1 MYKPL
6 LILLLVGLLV
16 VSGCNAKNEVDTST
30 ETAKENTEMVQ
41 SDIEEVSA
49 KVEAKVEPAV
59 EEEVAPSSNSDHRDE
74 IRAPNFKLATLEG
87 KEFYLSDFNGKVV
100 MLNFWGTWC
109 PPCRKEIPDLI
120 NLQEKYSKD
129 GLEIVGITL
138 SSGSAS
144 DIKKF
149 VDDKDI
155 NYTILTDMGNSETQQ
170 VTMEYS
176 QAIGQ
181 QISSIPTTLVID
193 RDGYIVKGYLGPRS
207 EEIFYNDLKEYL

>member
-1 MYKPL
+1 MRKPL
-6 LILLLVGLLV
+6 FILIIIVLFVA
-16 VSGCNAKNEVDTST
+16 SGCNAKNEVELPATKAANEQPTEVNEKINETIS
-30 ETAKENTEMVQ
+30 ETAVSTNAG
-41 SDIEEVSA
+41 EVSESSV
-49 KVEAKVEPAV
+49 KNDRTNEIK
-59 EEEVAPSSNSDHRDE
+59 APD
-74 IRAPNFKLATLEG
+74 FKLATLDG
-87 KEFYLSDFNGKVV
+87 SEFMLSDFNGKVV

-120 NLQEKYSKD
+120 NLQNKYSKD

-144 DIKKF
+144 EIQKF
-149 VDDKDI
+149 VDDKNI
-155 NYTILTDMGNSETQQ
+155 NYTVLTDMGNSETQQ
-170 VTMEYS
+170 VTMQYS
-176 QAIGQ
+176 QAIGS